1 MAKKEN
7 LLDSVCDVLLSIDK
21 TTKEIV
27 QYKYQMSNGE
37 IVDGIKQRKRKKKEI
52 TQQGLENE

>member
-27 QYKYQMSNGE
+27 QYKYQMNNGE

>member
-21 TTKEIV
+21 TTKEII
-27 QYKYQMSNGE
+27 QYKYQMGNGE

-52 TQQGLENE
+52 TQQELEK

>member
-37 IVDGIKQRKRKKKEI
+37 IIDGIKQRKRKKKEI